1 MKKSVGKMRREYSEY
16 KFNEQELARIDE
28 LYAMQS
34 SWEWRFGRTPAFDY
48 HLEERFS
55 FGEMQFLFQIEGGLI
70 SDVAVF
76 SDALDTELVQRVK
89 ERMIGVKFRPQDI
102 SEAFEKEPARAEF
115 QEIGQYIKEIE
126 F

>member
-1 MKKSVGKMRREYSEY
+1 MT
-16 KFNEQELARIDE
+16 
-28 LYAMQS
+28 

-48 HLEERFS
+48 QLEERFS
-55 FGEMQFLFQIEGGLI
+55 FGEMQFLFRIEDGII

-76 SDALDTELVQRVK
+76 SDALDTELVQLVK

-102 SEAFEKEPARAEF
+102 SEAFEKDPARPEF
-115 QEIGQYIKEIE
+115 EEIGQYIGQIQ